1 MGYFHDQALTV
12 PVSVTR
18 FEVGKKYKHGYIGDS
33 NLFTTYK
40 VVNRTKCFIHLEP
53 TSPNDPDPIK
63 KVKVFNF
70 QGIEHCR
77 PDGYFS
83 MCPILSAEKEVQ

>member
-1 MGYFHDQALTV
+1 MGYFHEQAVTV

-40 VVNRTKCFIHLEP
+40 VVNRTKCFIHIEP

-63 KVKVFNF
+63 KVKTYNYKGV
-70 QGIEHCR
+70 EHCR
-77 PDGYFS
+77 PDGTYS
-83 MCPILSAEKEVQ
+83 MCPILSAEKEVK